1 MLARLRIAHR
11 PRQIWLRSV
20 SSVPPLP
27 PFDTWRQEL
36 PVQGLS
42 SRVFVRDSK
51 LADKLAAGFF
61 RDTTSKDG
69 SEEEGKIVIESFPG
83 VFWL

>member
-1 MLARLRIAHR
+1 MLARIRIARR
-11 PRQIWLRSV
+11 PQQLWLRSV

-51 LADKLAAGFF
+51 LADKLAERFF
-61 RDTTSKDG
+61 RDTPSKDG
-69 SEEEGKIVIESFPG
+69 FDEEGKIVIESYPG
-83 VFWL
+83 VF